1 MALET
6 LVHQAVQQRAAV
18 VTEGGAG
25 VDVGPELVEASISAA
40 ARVLQ

>member
-1 MALET
+1 MALEPV
-6 LVHQAVQQRAAV
+6 VHQAVQQRPTV

-25 VDVGPELVEASISAA
+25 VAVGPELVEASISAA